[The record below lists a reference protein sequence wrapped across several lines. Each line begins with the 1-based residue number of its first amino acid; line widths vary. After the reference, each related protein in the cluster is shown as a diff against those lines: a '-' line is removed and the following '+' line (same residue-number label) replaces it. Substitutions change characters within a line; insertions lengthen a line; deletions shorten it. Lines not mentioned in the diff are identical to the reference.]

1 MAELKYSTSVI
12 LRILLWIKRELN
24 EFATPSSIHYLC
36 KPYIS
41 MKKTLIPGASPNPD
55 RFSNKM
61 VKSLI
66 RHGYEAVP
74 LGLRK
79 GDISG
84 IEIITGKPEIKDI
97 HTISLY
103 IGAARQVDYYDYLLG
118 LMPKRIIF
126 NPGTYNYEL
135 IELAEKKN
143 IECVVSCALIMLSNG
158 TY

>member
-1 MAELKYSTSVI
+1 
-12 LRILLWIKRELN
+12 
-24 EFATPSSIHYLC
+24 
-36 KPYIS
+36 
-41 MKKTLIPGASPNPD
+41 MKKTLIPGASTNPN

-74 LGLRK
+74 LGFRK

-84 IEIITGKPEIKDI
+84 IEIKTGEPKISDL

-103 IGAARQVDYYDYLLG
+103 LGAARQVDYYDYFLSLK
-118 LMPKRIIF
+118 PERIIF

-135 IELAEKKN
+135 IELAEKNN
-143 IECVVSCALIMLSNG
+143 IECVVSCALIMLSTG
-158 TY
+158 EY